1 MGLDLGHLQTHSAF
15 AFAIAAVPPE
25 ARRIPAGPAGSQ
37 PTVSLYKGS
46 KCNKVSFECWLLYTQ
61 WQGTCLFSPE
71 SGLQDVR

>member
-1 MGLDLGHLQTHSAF
+1 MGLDLGHLQTHSTF
-15 AFAIAAVPPE
+15 AFAAAAVLPE

-37 PTVSLYKGS
+37 PTVSLYNGS
-46 KCNKVSFECWLLYTQ
+46 KCNKVPFECWLLYTQ